1 LAAAPIRLHGSA
13 GGAWAYFQTLPAAQQ
28 DVFLRQIFFQQ
39 LNQGG
44 LDFNDP
50 SSVHYKSYV
59 VGRDA
64 IATLFPSQNAQGSPI
79 SYAGSITMFGNSG
92 IHTNFGGT
100 IQTLAPGGET
110 LVGVEGP
117 TPPSSAGVITQGSG
131 DIDMYSLDSVLL
143 GQSRIMTTFG
153 GNILVWSA
161 TGDINAGKGA
171 KTTVVYQPPRQIYDN
186 YGNVALAPLGTIDA
200 GEAGIRVS
208 GNVNL
213 AALQIINAAN
223 IQVQGTATGLP
234 TVQGPNVGAL
244 TTANNAAGATQ
255 ASMPTPTGPSN
266 NNQPSIII
274 VEVIGYGDGSG
285 DNSSPHEPQRPVH
298 DGKQGYN
305 YDPNAPV
312 QILGHGSLSEMQMRS
327 LTAGKRAQG
336 ASPQTGRDVTADCG
350 EAEAAEKKKRR
361 KLVVGSMPPRFLKP
375 LKVSAD
381 RKRS

>member
-1 LAAAPIRLHGSA
+1 
-13 GGAWAYFQTLPAAQQ
+13 
-28 DVFLRQIFFQQ
+28 
-39 LNQGG
+39 
-44 LDFNDP
+44 
-50 SSVHYKSYV
+50 
-59 VGRDA
+59 
-64 IATLFPSQNAQGSPI
+64 
-79 SYAGSITMFGNSG
+79 
-92 IHTNFGGT
+92 
-100 IQTLAPGGET
+100 
-110 LVGVEGP
+110 
-117 TPPSSAGVITQGSG
+117 
-131 DIDMYSLDSVLL
+131 
-143 GQSRIMTTFG
+143 MTTFG

-186 YGNVALAPLGTIDA
+186 YGNVALAPTVPSTGAGIATLNPIPQVPPGNINLVAPLGTIDA

-223 IQVQGTATGLP
+223 IQVQGTATGLA

-305 YDPNAPV
+305 YDPNAP
-312 QILGHGSLSEMQMRS
+312 S
-327 LTAGKRAQG
+327 
-336 ASPQTGRDVTADCG
+336 
-350 EAEAAEKKKRR
+350 
-361 KLVVGSMPPRFLKP
+361 RF
-375 LKVSAD
+375 
-381 RKRS
+381 

>member
-1 LAAAPIRLHGSA
+1 
-13 GGAWAYFQTLPAAQQ
+13 
-28 DVFLRQIFFQQ
+28 
-39 LNQGG
+39 
-44 LDFNDP
+44 
-50 SSVHYKSYV
+50 
-59 VGRDA
+59 
-64 IATLFPSQNAQGSPI
+64 
-79 SYAGSITMFGNSG
+79 
-92 IHTNFGGT
+92 
-100 IQTLAPGGET
+100 
-110 LVGVEGP
+110 
-117 TPPSSAGVITQGSG
+117 
-131 DIDMYSLDSVLL
+131 MYSLDSVLL

-186 YGNVALAPLGTIDA
+186 YGNVTLAPTVPSTDAGIATLNPIPQVPPGNINLVAPLGTIDA

-223 IQVQGTATGLP
+223 IQVQGTATGLA

-274 VEVIGYGDGSG
+274 VEVMGYGDGSG

-327 LTAGKRAQG
+327 LTAKEREHKAQ
-336 ASPQTGRDVTADCG
+336 AP
-350 EAEAAEKKKRR
+350 
-361 KLVVGSMPPRFLKP
+361 KP
-375 LKVSAD
+375 D
-381 RKRS
+381 GM